1 MLTLTSVILILFT
14 ITSNALVI
22 RSTTIINTKYDLLL
36 IYSKFPFVVQIQI
49 SKSVCVCLS
58 FVCVYVCLLYRHPLP
73 QFTPLFAGVDF
84 LIE

>member
-1 MLTLTSVILILFT
+1 MHTLTSLTLILFT

-22 RSTTIINTKYDLLL
+22 SSTTVINMKYELLL
-36 IYSKFPFVVQIQI
+36 ISSKFLFVVQIQI

-73 QFTPLFAGVDF
+73 QFTPLFAVADF